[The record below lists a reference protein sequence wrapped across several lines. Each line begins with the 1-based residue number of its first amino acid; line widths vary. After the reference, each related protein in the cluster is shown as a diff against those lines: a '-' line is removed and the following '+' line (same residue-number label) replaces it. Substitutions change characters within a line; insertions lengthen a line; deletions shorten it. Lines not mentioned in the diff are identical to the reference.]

1 MSVNIDRKD
10 TLNPLQKILVG
21 VLRISVTI
29 LIPVLTFAGL
39 YGGFIFLRDSGA
51 PQLII
56 TAVAIV
62 WGVGGVA
69 ALYIVFNFLIQKLP
83 DTWEKKITPFLFVGP
98 AIAILTWYLFL
109 PTFRSFY
116 LSFFGKFSKEF
127 VGLKNYIYVFTDRT
141 MLTAFLNNIYWLIF
155 GTGFCVIFGLLIALM
170 ADRVKFEKVA
180 KSLIFLPMAISFVGA
195 GVIWKFMYS
204 YRPVDAAQI
213 GLLNAVVTSFGTS
226 PVNWLTLRPW
236 NTFFL
241 IAILVWLQTGFAMVI
256 LSAAIKQVPSTLLE
270 AARIDGAKEFRIVFQ
285 IIIPYIKSTI
295 VTVSTTILLLTL
307 KVFDIVFAMTNGLF
321 GTEVLASQQY
331 KQMFK
336 FLHYG
341 RGAAI
346 AIIILIAVTPVI
358 WYNLKQFGQREVF

>member
-1 MSVNIDRKD
+1 MPEKPLTKD
-10 TLNPLQKILVG
+10 QLSPVQQAMMGILRAAVALFIPLA
-21 VLRISVTI
+21 
-29 LIPVLTFAGL
+29 TFAGL

-69 ALYIVFNFLIQKLP
+69 ALYLVVNYLIQKLP
-83 DTWEKKITPFLFVGP
+83 SAWEKRLTPFLFVGP

-109 PTFRSFY
+109 PTFRSLY
-116 LSFFGKFSKEF
+116 LSFFDKFSRAF
-127 VGLKNYIYVFTDRT
+127 VGFENYAYVFTDRT
-141 MLTAFLNNIYWLIF
+141 MLTAFVNNVYWLVF
-155 GTGFCVIFGLLIALM
+155 GTGFCVVFGLLIALL
-170 ADRVKFEKVA
+170 ADRVSFEKTA

-195 GVIWKFMYS
+195 GVIWKFMYAF
-204 YRPVDAAQI
+204 RPEGTAQI
-213 GLLNAVVTSFGTS
+213 GLLNAVVTMFGS
-226 PVNWLTLRPW
+226 DPVNWLTLRPW

-270 AARIDGAKEFRIVFQ
+270 AARIDGAKELRIVFQ

-341 RGAAI
+341 RGSAI
-346 AIIILIAVTPVI
+346 SIVILIAVTPVI
-358 WYNLKQFGQREVF
+358 WYNLRQFGKREVF

>member
-1 MSVNIDRKD
+1 MFENALKEGQ
-10 TLNPLQKILVG
+10 LNPLQKTLIGILRAV
-21 VLRISVTI
+21 VAVF
-29 LIPVLTFAGL
+29 IPLTAFAGL
-39 YGGFIFLRDSGA
+39 YGGFVFLRDSGA

-69 ALYIVFNFLIQKLP
+69 ALYLIGNYLIHLLPVDWGKKL
-83 DTWEKKITPFLFVGP
+83 TPFLFIGP
-98 AIAILTWYLFL
+98 AITILTWYLFL

-116 LSFFGKFSKEF
+116 LSFFGKFSRDF

-141 MLTAFLNNIYWLIF
+141 MLTAFRNNLYWLVF
-155 GTGFCVIFGLLIALM
+155 GTGLCVLIGLLIALL
-170 ADRVKFEKVA
+170 ADRVKFEKIA
-180 KSLIFLPMAISFVGA
+180 KSLVFLPMAISFVGA

-204 YRPVDAAQI
+204 YKPEGTVQI
-213 GLLNAVVTSFGTS
+213 GLLNAVSTALGGD
-226 PVNWLTLRPW
+226 PVAWLTIRPG

-256 LSAAIKQVPSTLLE
+256 LSAAIKQVPSSLLE

-285 IIIPYIKSTI
+285 IIIPYIKSTL

-341 RGAAI
+341 RGSAI
-346 AIIILIAVTPVI
+346 SIIILIAVTPVI
-358 WYNLKQFGQREVF
+358 WYNLRQFGKREVF